1 MSDAGYSQ
9 DSIHSAT
16 AVPLSRCDR
25 HLAKMQSLTL
35 PQKKLR
41 LSMLPQELKNKIYS
55 LLFPSGR
62 RIRRIKLSECAKT
75 NAWNAFEVI
84 RVVVARFDVAI
95 LQVDKATNKEAT
107 DVLLARNIVT
117 LEVGDCCSTHGA
129 ATVRAWSMRQSLLDQ
144 PYRNIRLQLSSR
156 RYGCNNSCVAG
167 LVQRIAAVL
176 KTYAVH
182 KLTVELS
189 MVSPEDEMDLRSAP
203 EAQEVEFRYPE
214 VGTVVTTLSS
224 TEIHFVHMPI
234 REAWKVMSRL
244 PPGRATWP
252 VMYEHPE
259 AIWSINE
266 THPWVVRSLGAFL
279 SRYKAEEVA
288 FVTQYAMMGF
298 DLNGGQGGEE

>member
-1 MSDAGYSQ
+1 MSIEHATDPQTPTETLQVSTRKVPN
-9 DSIHSAT
+9 HTAT
-16 AVPLSRCDR
+16 ATP
-25 HLAKMQSLTL
+25 T
-35 PQKKLR
+35 
-41 LSMLPQELKNKIYS
+41 
-55 LLFPSGR
+55 
-62 RIRRIKLSECAKT
+62 T
-75 NAWNAFEVI
+75 NA
-84 RVVVARFDVAI
+84 ARI

-279 SRYKAEEVA
+279 SRYKAEEVSEAASETCAERQLSEIQVA